1 MCGLTLLPRK
11 VRPRIFLVAMS
22 MTAMSF
28 ESRSTMTTT
37 LVMSGTLTLAPVAG
51 GGITIPGILGMFGI
65 AGMGA
70 GAAKLA
76 EDRMNPLTLKL
87 RIAESM
93 VVFLI
98 FLTP

>member
-1 MCGLTLLPRK
+1 
-11 VRPRIFLVAMS
+11 
-22 MTAMSF
+22 
-28 ESRSTMTTT
+28 
-37 LVMSGTLTLAPVAG
+37 
-51 GGITIPGILGMFGI
+51 MFGI

-76 EDRMNPLTLKL
+76 EDRINPLTLKL

-93 VVFLI
+93 VVFVI